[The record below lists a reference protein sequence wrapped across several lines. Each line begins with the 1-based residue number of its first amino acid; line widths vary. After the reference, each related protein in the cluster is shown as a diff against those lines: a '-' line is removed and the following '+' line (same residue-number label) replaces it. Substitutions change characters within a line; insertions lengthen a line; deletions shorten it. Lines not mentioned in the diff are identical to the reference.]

1 MPNELNARDPRNLW
15 QSQEGESVTMTLEE
29 IRRRAARFER
39 RIWWRNF
46 REYAAGILLIVWI
59 LALLHVLH
67 GWDLLGPSLMLAGV
81 IYVMIQLRRRGT
93 ARSFPAGTNTRS
105 SIEFHRLELE
115 RQRDALRTI
124 WSWYLLPL
132 VPGVAAV
139 FAVAAVKRGVN
150 ARLIGSIILGVLVF
164 VGVWAL
170 NQCGARKLDR
180 KIQEL
185 HAMESDNE

>member
-46 REYAAGILLIVWI
+46 REYAAGILIIVWI
-59 LALLHVLH
+59 LASLHVLD
-67 GWDLLGPSLMLAGV
+67 GWDLLGTSLLVAGV

-164 VGVWAL
+164 VGGWAL
-170 NQCGARKLDR
+170 NQWAARKLDR

>member
-1 MPNELNARDPRNLW
+1 MPNETNESDPRNLW

-29 IRRRAARFER
+29 IRRRAARFES

-46 REYAAGILLIVWI
+46 REYAAGILVIVWI
-59 LALLHVLH
+59 IASLHVLD
-67 GWDLLGPSLMLAGV
+67 GWDLLAPSLLVAGV
-81 IYVMIQLRRRGT
+81 IYIMIQLRRRGT
-93 ARSFPAGTNTRS
+93 ARSFPADTNTRS

-150 ARLIGSIILGVLVF
+150 APLIGRIILVVLVF
-164 VGVWAL
+164 VSVWAL
-170 NQCGARKLDR
+170 NQWVARKLNR

>member
-1 MPNELNARDPRNLW
+1 
-15 QSQEGESVTMTLEE
+15 MTLEE
-29 IRRRAARFER
+29 IRRRAARFES

-46 REYAAGILLIVWI
+46 REYAAGILVIVWI
-59 LALLHVLH
+59 IASLHVLD
-67 GWDLLGPSLMLAGV
+67 GWDLLAPSLLVAGV
-81 IYVMIQLRRRGT
+81 IYIMIQLRRRGT
-93 ARSFPAGTNTRS
+93 ARSFPADTNTRS

-150 ARLIGSIILGVLVF
+150 ARLIGSIILVVLVF
-164 VGVWAL
+164 VSVWAL
-170 NQCGARKLDR
+170 NQWVARKLDR